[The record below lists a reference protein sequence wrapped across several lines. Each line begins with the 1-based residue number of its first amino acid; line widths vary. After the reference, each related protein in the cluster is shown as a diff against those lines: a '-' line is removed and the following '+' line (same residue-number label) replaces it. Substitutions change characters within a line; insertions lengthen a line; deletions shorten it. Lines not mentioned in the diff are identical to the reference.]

1 MSKFAPADRLPPQS
15 SITFVPP
22 PEPDLLTVKEAAT
35 LLRCSKSYL
44 DKLRCAG
51 GGPEFIRLGLRKI
64 LYRRLDLLTWAKSRR
79 FDNTSQYL
87 K

>member
-1 MSKFAPADRLPPQS
+1 MFKFASADRLPPQS
-15 SITFVPP
+15 SHTLVPP
-22 PEPDLLTVKEAAT
+22 PESDLLTVKEAAT

-64 LYRRLDLLTWAKSRR
+64 LYRRLDLLMWAKSRR
-79 FDNTSQYL
+79 FDNTSQYM